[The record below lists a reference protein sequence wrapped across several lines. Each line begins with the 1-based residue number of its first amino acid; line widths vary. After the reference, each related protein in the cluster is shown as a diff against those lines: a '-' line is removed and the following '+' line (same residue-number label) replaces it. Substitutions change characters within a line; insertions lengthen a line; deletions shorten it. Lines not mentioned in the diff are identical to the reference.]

1 MATGCTDVGF
11 IPRLSLTLLIT
22 DRQTW
27 LLLNNSFSLCGD
39 FDGQPIELW
48 VRISEPTMLA
58 FPSHQEN

>member
-1 MATGCTDVGF
+1 MGVTRDGRNMATGCTDVGF

-39 FDGQPIELW
+39 LNEICAP
-48 VRISEPTMLA
+48 
-58 FPSHQEN
+58 